1 MVNIQVNGWF
11 HLVQRLQRVGEK
23 SWRRSCPRTST
34 CATSATTS
42 PSSSSSF
49 SSSPSTSSSSSSALS
64 TSVTFPCSGFT
75 DPQHHRHPQPG
86 HQHHDAHHQRVHPK
100 PNVPAL
106 TCLRPNSPLQLRP
119 RPRSRP
125 PLLHHHPQVSIAD
138 NDFKGEPSKIK

>member
-1 MVNIQVNGWF
+1 MINIQVNGWF
-11 HLVQRLQRVGEK
+11 HLVQLLQKVGEK

-64 TSVTFPCSGFT
+64 TSATFPCSGFT
-75 DPQHHRHPQPG
+75 HRHPQPG